1 MIAPTSFHELGRWI
15 VRRYEHCPGIWR
27 LHHWLLNTRQLR
39 FPSGNVEVAIAGA
52 LRMRVDPNDL
62 IGRTIFHRGLWERPV
77 ALHFHREVRQGDTVL
92 DVGANLGQFTLLS
105 SRAAGTSGRVFA
117 VEANPQ
123 MALNLRHN
131 VALNQLT
138 NVEVIEAA
146 AWDCDDQLRLLAGEP
161 GNQGMA
167 SVASAGAEQAGTL
180 VPAVRL
186 DRVLRELGCSR
197 IDVIKI
203 DVEGAEERALRGLAG
218 ILDQQRPRRIYCEV
232 NAIADDASAAESL
245 IDLLASWGYR
255 GAIVDE
261 NGERPLVR
269 ASLAHGFLE
278 TVVFSRP

>member
-1 MIAPTSFHELGRWI
+1 MIVPTSLHEFGRWI
-15 VRRYEHCPGIWR
+15 VRRCERRPGIWR
-27 LHHWLLNTRQLR
+27 LNRWLLDTQKLR
-39 FPSGNVEVAIAGA
+39 FPSSHVEVTIDGP

-77 ALHFHREVRQGDTVL
+77 AIHFRREVRRGDIVL
-92 DVGANLGQFTLLS
+92 DVGANLGQFTLLAS
-105 SRAAGTSGRVFA
+105 HAAGPSGRVFA
-117 VEANPQ
+117 IEANPQ

-138 NVEVIEAA
+138 NVEIIEAA
-146 AWDCDDQLRLLAGEP
+146 AWDCDDRLRLHPGEP

-197 IDVIKI
+197 VDVIKI
-203 DVEGAEERALRGLAG
+203 DVEGAEERALQGLAG
-218 ILDQQRPRRIYCEV
+218 ILESQGPRRIYCEV
-232 NAIADDASAAESL
+232 TAIAGDASAAERL
-245 IDLLASWGYR
+245 VDLLASWGYR

-261 NGERPLVR
+261 DGERPLDR
-269 ASLAHGFLE
+269 TSLAQGFLE
-278 TVVFSRP
+278 TVVFSHL